1 MNQQQQTYKDQQE
14 KITERLSL
22 ITSLPSKKYFG
33 LAGRFIN
40 MYGFEFVIGVLE
52 HVAEGMSVRYVCGAL
67 RNEYCKTVDMS
78 DEYIR
83 KLSGMWK

>member
-22 ITSLPSKKYFG
+22 ITSLSSKKYFG

-40 MYGFEFVIGVLE
+40 MYGFEFVISVLE

-83 KLSGMWK
+83 KLSGAWK